1 MNDLVEGC
9 KITGDIRLDGEDI
22 YGDMDVNLLRKRVGM
37 VFQKANPFPMSI
49 YDNIAYGPRTHGI
62 RSKAKLDEI
71 VERSLRDAAIWDEV
85 KDRLNK
91 SALGMSGGQ
100 QQRLCIAR
108 ALAVQPEVLLMDEP
122 TSALDPISTSKV
134 EDLVMSLKNDYTIII
149 VTHNMQQATRVSDR
163 TAFFLLGEVV
173 EYAETEKLFSNP
185 QDKRTED
192 YISGGSDNERVLRI
206 AAGKA
211 EYRDDPDGRT
221 VRGRHLRCDPG
232 AFGEQSGARRKGG
245 RFRAEIDQYERDIER
260 LCMRLLLLQQPV
272 ATDLRVVSSA
282 LKMISDLERI
292 GDQAADI
299 ADITKHVSFREY
311 AGKVHIKEMAKAA
324 IGMVTDSVDSYVKMD
339 AELAKKVAQADDQ
352 VDDLFVKVRQELVEL
367 VRTNQDMAENALDL
381 MMIAKYLER
390 IGDHAVNVAEWV
402 MYAITGKHEKLA

>member
-1 MNDLVEGC
+1 MREYYESQL
-9 KITGDIRLDGEDI
+9 
-22 YGDMDVNLLRKRVGM
+22 
-37 VFQKANPFPMSI
+37 
-49 YDNIAYGPRTHGI
+49 
-62 RSKAKLDEI
+62 AKLNTEMI
-71 VERSLRDAAIWDEV
+71 QMAHGARTPSPVRSR
-85 KDRLNK
+85 R
-91 SALGMSGGQ
+91 
-100 QQRLCIAR
+100 
-108 ALAVQPEVLLMDEP
+108 
-122 TSALDPISTSKV
+122 
-134 EDLVMSLKNDYTIII
+134 
-149 VTHNMQQATRVSDR
+149 
-163 TAFFLLGEVV
+163 
-173 EYAETEKLFSNP
+173 
-185 QDKRTED
+185 
-192 YISGGSDNERVLRI
+192 
-206 AAGKA
+206 
-211 EYRDDPDGRT
+211 
-221 VRGRHLRCDPG
+221 
-232 AFGEQSGARRKGG
+232 FGEQSALAEKVEG
-245 RFRAEIDQYERDIER
+245 FELEIDQYERDIER

>member
-1 MNDLVEGC
+1 MREYYESQL
-9 KITGDIRLDGEDI
+9 
-22 YGDMDVNLLRKRVGM
+22 
-37 VFQKANPFPMSI
+37 
-49 YDNIAYGPRTHGI
+49 
-62 RSKAKLDEI
+62 AKLNTEMI
-71 VERSLRDAAIWDEV
+71 QMGARCEDA
-85 KDRLNK
+85 
-91 SALGMSGGQ
+91 
-100 QQRLCIAR
+100 
-108 ALAVQPEVLLMDEP
+108 
-122 TSALDPISTSKV
+122 
-134 EDLVMSLKNDYTIII
+134 
-149 VTHNMQQATRVSDR
+149 
-163 TAFFLLGEVV
+163 
-173 EYAETEKLFSNP
+173 
-185 QDKRTED
+185 
-192 YISGGSDNERVLRI
+192 ISGAIQALLENNRTL
-206 AAGKA
+206 A
-211 EYRDDPDGRT
+211 EKVDDFE
-221 VRGRHLRCDPG
+221 L
-232 AFGEQSGARRKGG
+232 
-245 RFRAEIDQYERDIER
+245 EIDQYERDIER

-272 ATDLRVVSSA
+272 ATDLRMVSSA

-299 ADITKHVSFREY
+299 ADITKHVSCREY